1 MNNKV
6 LTKLYVPTVGGEYE
20 VWLPLN
26 KKIFKIINLMV
37 KAVNEFTGG
46 YYEPDSIPLLYDKE
60 TGRAYN
66 INLTLKDTSVR
77 NGSELIMM

>member
-6 LTKLYVPTVGGEYE
+6 LIKLYVPTVGKEYE

-46 YYEPDSIPLLYDKE
+46 YYEPDKIPLLYDKD

-66 INLTLKDTSVR
+66 INLFLKDTSIR
-77 NGSELIMM
+77 NGCELILR